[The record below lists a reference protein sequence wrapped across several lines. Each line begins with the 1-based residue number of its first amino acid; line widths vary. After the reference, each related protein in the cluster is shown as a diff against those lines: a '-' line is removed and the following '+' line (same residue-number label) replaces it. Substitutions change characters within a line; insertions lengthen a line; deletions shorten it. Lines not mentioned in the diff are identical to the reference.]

1 MLNLKMKILP
11 PLLTEQAQRVLSR
24 LQESM
29 TLPASIAP
37 EDLAVLASS
46 DFVSEAL
53 ARYPDWWEALHQQP
67 TQPEEWQHYGQ
78 WLAQALEAVSD
89 EATLMR
95 VLREFRRRMLVRI
108 AWSQS
113 LATST
118 TPQTLRQLSELAET
132 LIVAARGWLYDACCC
147 EWGTPC
153 NAQGEPQPLLILG
166 MGKLGGGELNFS
178 SDIDLIFVYPENGRT
193 RGGRRELDN
202 AQFFTRLGQRLI
214 KALDQ
219 MTVDGFVYRVDM
231 RLRPFGDS
239 GPLVLSFAAMEEYYQ
254 EQGRDWERYA
264 MVKARLIGGMEDAYS
279 QELRALLRPFVFRRY
294 IDFSVIQSLRNMK
307 SMIACEVRRRDLRNN
322 IKLGAGG
329 IREIEFITQV
339 FQLIRGGREPGLQ
352 GRELLPTLQHTGSL
366 GLLSPQQVDELS
378 NAYLFL
384 RRLENLLQAIADEQ
398 TQTLPQE
405 ALNQQR
411 LAWGMGFDGWE
422 TLNDALQNH
431 MLAVRRVFNDLIGDD
446 AQDGQDAP
454 ECSGYNSVWLD
465 APDEVDMGALMP
477 HLSEGARNELLRA
490 ITDFRHDLVKRTI
503 GPRGR
508 DVLDHLMPLLLAE
521 VCAHKQAE
529 LILPRLT
536 PLLLGIVTRTTYL
549 ELLLESRPALIQLLR
564 LCAASPMVASQLARY
579 PLLLDELLDPA
590 TLYHPLGPEAYHDEL
605 RQYLM
610 RVPEEDEEQQLEA
623 VRQFK
628 QAQQL
633 RIATGDIAGVLPV
646 MKVSDH
652 LTYLAEAIIAAVV
665 QQAWTQMVARYGQ
678 PTHLHQRE
686 GRGFAV
692 IGYGKLGGWE
702 LGYSSDLDL
711 VFLLDC
717 PDEVV
722 TDGERSIDGRHFYL
736 RLAQRV
742 MHLFST
748 RTSSGILYEVDA
760 RLRPSGVAG
769 MLVSTV
775 GAFGDYQQHEAWT
788 WEHQALVRARMVYGE
803 RGVQAQFEAIRRQ
816 ILCQERE
823 AETLRAEVREMRE
836 KMRQHLAN
844 KDPALFDLKT
854 DEGGITDIEFIV
866 QYLVLRYAAQEPRLT
881 HWSDNVRILE
891 LMAQCGVMDEEE
903 ARALT
908 LAYITLRDAL
918 HHLALQEQSARVS
931 AESFLSERQ
940 KVKTSWEKWVGAGA
954 Q

>member
-1 MLNLKMKILP
+1 MSHSPFSSALP
-11 PLLTEQAQRVLSR
+11 PMLAEQAQRVLSHLR
-24 LQESM
+24 ETI

-37 EDLAVLASS
+37 EELAVLASS
-46 DFVSEAL
+46 EFVSEAL
-53 ARYPDWWEALHQQP
+53 ARYPDWWEVLRQQP
-67 TQPEEWQHYGQ
+67 PQPEEWQHYGQ
-78 WLAQALEAVSD
+78 WLAQALENVND

-108 AWSQS
+108 AWSQA
-113 LATST
+113 LTTST

-132 LIVAARGWLYDACCC
+132 VIVAARGWLYDACCR

-178 SDIDLIFVYPENGRT
+178 SDIDLIFVYPENGQT

-214 KALDQ
+214 KTLDQ

-231 RLRPFGDS
+231 RLHPFGDS

-264 MVKARLIGGMEDAYS
+264 MVKARLMGGMEDAYS

-294 IDFSVIQSLRNMK
+294 IDFSVIQS
-307 SMIACEVRRRDLRNN
+307 LRNN

-352 GRELLPTLQHTGSL
+352 GRELLPTLQHTGIL

-405 ALNQQR
+405 DLNQQR
-411 LAWGMGFDGWE
+411 LAWGMGFDDWDA
-422 TLNDALQNH
+422 LHDALQNH

-446 AQDGQDAP
+446 TQDGQDAP
-454 ECSGYNSVWLD
+454 ECSGYNSLWLD
-465 APDEVDMGALMP
+465 EPDEVDMGALMP
-477 HLSEGARNELLRA
+477 NLSEGTRNELLRA

-508 DVLDHLMPLLLAE
+508 DVLDHLMPLLL
-521 VCAHKQAE
+521 
-529 LILPRLT
+529 
-536 PLLLGIVTRTTYL
+536 
-549 ELLLESRPALIQLLR
+549 
-564 LCAASPMVASQLARY
+564 
-579 PLLLDELLDPA
+579 DELLDPA
-590 TLYHPLGPEAYHDEL
+590 TLYHLLAPEAYHDEL

-633 RIATGDIAGVLPV
+633 RIAAGDIAGVLPV

-678 PTHLHQRE
+678 PTHLQQRA

-717 PDEVV
+717 PDEVM
-722 TDGERSIDGRHFYL
+722 TDGERSIDGRQFYL

-760 RLRPSGVAG
+760 RLRPSGAAG

-775 GAFGDYQQHEAWT
+775 SAFGDYQQHEAWT

-803 RGVQAQFEAIRRQ
+803 PGVQAQFEAIRRQ

-823 AETLRAEVREMRE
+823 PETLRAEVRE
-836 KMRQHLAN
+836 KMR
-844 KDPALFDLKT
+844 
-854 DEGGITDIEFIV
+854 
-866 QYLVLRYAAQEPRLT
+866 
-881 HWSDNVRILE
+881 
-891 LMAQCGVMDEEE
+891 
-903 ARALT
+903 
-908 LAYITLRDAL
+908 
-918 HHLALQEQSARVS
+918 
-931 AESFLSERQ
+931 
-940 KVKTSWEKWVGAGA
+940 
-954 Q
+954 